1 VTAQKAWLAVLAV
14 GVYMLLWIGYAQ
26 QWDWLAALDRASID
40 ATYRFGTAHPAWID
54 FWVGFSAVFG
64 PSVFRLLGLVVIVVA
79 LVRRNLR
86 TALFLLVSVE
96 LSGLVVEA
104 VKAVTNRP
112 RPAEAL
118 VFARST
124 AFPSGH
130 AVGAMVGVL
139 ALLTVVLPM
148 VRRPLSA
155 WLVALSAV
163 VVVAVG
169 LGRALLVVHHPSDV
183 IAGWALGYLY
193 YAACLLVLR
202 PTPLTATAEKP
213 EVPDSAR

>member
-14 GVYMLLWIGYAQ
+14 AVYMLMWIGYAQ
-26 QWDWLAALDRASID
+26 QWDWLAALDTASVD
-40 ATYRFGTAHPAWID
+40 ATYRYGKAHPAWID
-54 FWVGFSAVFG
+54 FWAVFCAVFG
-64 PSVFRLLGLVVIVVA
+64 PNAFRLLGLVVIVVA

-86 TALFLLVSVE
+86 AALFLLVSVE
-96 LSGLVVEA
+96 LSGVLVEA
-104 VKAVTNRP
+104 AKAVTNRP

-118 VFARST
+118 VFEWSS

-130 AVGAMVGVL
+130 AVGAMVGAL
-139 ALLTVVLPM
+139 ALLTVVLPL
-148 VRRPLSA
+148 VRRPLRA

-169 LGRALLVVHHPSDV
+169 LGRVLLVVHHPSDV

-193 YAACLLVLR
+193 YVACLLLLR

-213 EVPDSAR
+213 EVPDTAR